1 MTPVER
7 AFILSAIPEDAPPR
21 RDLPPERFIHTAR
34 DLGWAEC
41 RLQLRMVLLQLIQ
54 GEGD

>member
-1 MTPVER
+1 MTPAER
-7 AFILSAIPEDAPPR
+7 ARILAAIPEDAPPR
-21 RDLPPERFIHTAR
+21 YDLPPVRTIHMAR